1 MPRPGATSASTG
13 SDVMPALDSSI
24 LLAFLEAE
32 GEPVSGD
39 RLAKE
44 LGVSRVAIWSRL
56 ERLRAAG
63 FAFKASTRKGYELK
77 SVPRE
82 INAALLDA
90 HLRRLKV
97 APDVELLAEVDSTNS
112 EAERRLAAGQEA
124 PFAVLARSQR
134 AGRGRLG
141 RKWHS
146 AQSGNLYLSLAFR
159 PFIPPERLKPFTL
172 WMGLALCAHVEKS
185 LGLKLGLKW
194 PNDLQSPDGRKVAG
208 MLTEARLD
216 ADSVRELVFGLGL
229 NLTGQPKDFPS
240 EIRATAGSLEA
251 ALGAPLDVNR
261 EAAAVIAALFH
272 AWEQFE
278 EGAWSRSFRKLW
290 QSYDVLAGKSVRVGL
305 RGDPIAGIVDG
316 IDEEGSLILRT
327 GGGRR
332 TIVSSGEVTLR
343 KS

>member
-1 MPRPGATSASTG
+1 MA
-13 SDVMPALDSSI
+13 DLDSSI
-24 LLAFLEAE
+24 LLAFLEAD

-56 ERLRAAG
+56 ERLRTSG
-63 FAFKASTRKGYELK
+63 YVFAASTRKGYALR
-77 SVPRE
+77 SVPRHLDP
-82 INAALLDA
+82 ALLDA
-90 HLRRLKV
+90 HLRLLKV
-97 APDVELLAEVDSTNS
+97 SPKVEFLAEVDSTNS
-112 EAERRLAAGQEA
+112 EAERRLAVGQEA
-124 PFAVLARSQR
+124 PFAVFARTQK

-146 AQSGNLYLSLAFR
+146 APSGNLYLSLAFR
-159 PFIPPERLKPFTL
+159 PFIPPDRLKPFTL

-216 ADSVRELVFGLGL
+216 ADSVRELVFGVGL
-229 NLTGQPKDFPS
+229 NLTGAPKDFPA
-240 EIRATAGSLEA
+240 ELRATAGSLEA
-251 ALGAPLDVNR
+251 ALGAPLDLNR
-261 EAAAVIAALFH
+261 EAAGVIAALFR

-278 EGAWSRSFRKLW
+278 EGTWSRSFRKLW
-290 QSYDVLAGKSVRVGL
+290 SHHDVLAGKSVRVGL
-305 RGDPIAGIVDG
+305 RGDPVAGVVDG
-316 IDEEGSLILRT
+316 IDDEGSLILRT

-343 KS
+343 KP

>member
-1 MPRPGATSASTG
+1 MA
-13 SDVMPALDSSI
+13 DLDSSI
-24 LLAFLEAE
+24 LLAFLEAD

-56 ERLRAAG
+56 ERLRASG
-63 FAFKASTRKGYELK
+63 YVFAASTRKGYALR
-77 SVPRE
+77 SVPRHLDP
-82 INAALLDA
+82 ALLDA
-90 HLRRLKV
+90 HLRLLKV
-97 APDVELLAEVDSTNS
+97 SPKVEFLAEVDSTNS
-112 EAERRLAAGQEA
+112 EAERRLAVGQEA
-124 PFAVLARSQR
+124 PFAVFARTQK

-146 AQSGNLYLSLAFR
+146 APSGNLYLSLAFR
-159 PFIPPERLKPFTL
+159 PFIPPDRLKPFTL

-216 ADSVRELVFGLGL
+216 ADSVRELVFGVGL
-229 NLTGQPKDFPS
+229 NLTGAPKDFPADL
-240 EIRATAGSLEA
+240 RATAGSLEA
-251 ALGAPLDVNR
+251 ALGAPLDLNR
-261 EAAAVIAALFH
+261 EAAGVIAALFR

-278 EGAWSRSFRKLW
+278 EGTWSRSFRKLW
-290 QSYDVLAGKSVRVGL
+290 SHHDVLAGKSVRVGL
-305 RGDPIAGIVDG
+305 RGDPVAGVVDG
-316 IDEEGSLILRT
+316 IDDEGSLILRT

-332 TIVSSGEVTLR
+332 AIISSGEVTLR
-343 KS
+343 KP

>member
-1 MPRPGATSASTG
+1 MA
-13 SDVMPALDSSI
+13 DLDSSI
-24 LLAFLEAE
+24 LLAFLEAD

-56 ERLRAAG
+56 ERLRATG
-63 FAFKASTRKGYELK
+63 YVFTASTRKGYALR
-77 SVPRE
+77 SVPRHLDP
-82 INAALLDA
+82 ALLDA

-97 APDVELLAEVDSTNS
+97 SPKVEFLAEVDSTNS
-112 EAERRLAAGQEA
+112 EAERRLAVGQEA
-124 PFAVLARSQR
+124 PFAVFARTQK

-146 AQSGNLYLSLAFR
+146 APTGNLYLSLAFR
-159 PFIPPERLKPFTL
+159 PFIPPDRLKPFTL
-172 WMGLALCAHVEKS
+172 WMGLALCAHVEKT

-216 ADSVRELVFGLGL
+216 ADSVRELVFGVGL
-229 NLTGQPKDFPS
+229 NLTGAPKDFPA
-240 EIRATAGSLEA
+240 ELRTTAGSLEA
-251 ALGAPLDVNR
+251 ALGSPLDLNR
-261 EAAAVIAALFH
+261 EAAGVIAALFR

-278 EGAWSRSFRKLW
+278 EGTWSRSFRKLW
-290 QSYDVLAGKSVRVGL
+290 SHHDVLAGKSVRVGL
-305 RGDPIAGIVDG
+305 RGDPIAGVVDG
-316 IDEEGSLILRT
+316 IDDEGSLILRT

-332 TIVSSGEVTLR
+332 AIVSSGEVTLR
-343 KS
+343 KP

>member
-1 MPRPGATSASTG
+1 MA
-13 SDVMPALDSSI
+13 DLDSSI
-24 LLAFLEAE
+24 LLAFLEAD

-56 ERLRAAG
+56 ERLRASG
-63 FAFKASTRKGYELK
+63 YVFAASTRKGYALR
-77 SVPRE
+77 SVPRHLDP
-82 INAALLDA
+82 ALLDA
-90 HLRRLKV
+90 HLRLLKV
-97 APDVELLAEVDSTNS
+97 SPKVEFLAEVDSTNS
-112 EAERRLAAGQEA
+112 EAERRLAVGQEA
-124 PFAVLARSQR
+124 PFAVLARTQK

-146 AQSGNLYLSLAFR
+146 APTGNLYLSLAFR
-159 PFIPPERLKPFTL
+159 PFIPPDRLKPFTL

-216 ADSVRELVFGLGL
+216 ADSVRELVFGVGL
-229 NLTGQPKDFPS
+229 NLTGASKDFPADL
-240 EIRATAGSLEA
+240 RATAGSLEA
-251 ALGAPLDVNR
+251 ALGSPLDLNR
-261 EAAAVIAALFH
+261 EAAGVIAALFR

-278 EGAWSRSFRKLW
+278 EGTWSRSFRKLW
-290 QSYDVLAGKSVRVGL
+290 SHHDVLAGKSVRVGL
-305 RGDPIAGIVDG
+305 RGDPVAGVVDG
-316 IDEEGSLILRT
+316 IDDEGSLILRT

-332 TIVSSGEVTLR
+332 AIVSSGEVTLR
-343 KS
+343 KP

>member
-1 MPRPGATSASTG
+1 MA
-13 SDVMPALDSSI
+13 DLDSSI
-24 LLAFLEAE
+24 LLAFLEAD

-56 ERLRAAG
+56 ERLRASG
-63 FAFKASTRKGYELK
+63 YVFAASTRKGYALR
-77 SVPRE
+77 SVPRHLDP
-82 INAALLDA
+82 ALLDA
-90 HLRRLKV
+90 HLRLLKV
-97 APDVELLAEVDSTNS
+97 SPKVEFLAEVDSTNS
-112 EAERRLAAGQEA
+112 EAERRLAVGQEA
-124 PFAVLARSQR
+124 PFAVLARTQK

-146 AQSGNLYLSLAFR
+146 APSGNLYLSLAFR

-216 ADSVRELVFGLGL
+216 ADSVRELVFGVGL
-229 NLTGQPKDFPS
+229 NLTGASKDFPADL
-240 EIRATAGSLEA
+240 RATAGSLEA
-251 ALGAPLDVNR
+251 ALGSPLDLNR
-261 EAAAVIAALFH
+261 EAAGVIAALFR

-278 EGAWSRSFRKLW
+278 EGTWSRSFRKLW
-290 QSYDVLAGKSVRVGL
+290 SHHDVLAGKSVRVGL
-305 RGDPIAGIVDG
+305 RGDPVAGIVDG
-316 IDEEGSLILRT
+316 IDDEGSLILRT

-332 TIVSSGEVTLR
+332 AIVSSGEVTLR
-343 KS
+343 KP

>member
-1 MPRPGATSASTG
+1 MA
-13 SDVMPALDSSI
+13 DLDSSI
-24 LLAFLEAE
+24 LLAFLEAD

-56 ERLRAAG
+56 ERLRASG
-63 FAFKASTRKGYELK
+63 YVFAASTRKGYALR
-77 SVPRE
+77 SVPRHLDP
-82 INAALLDA
+82 ALLDA
-90 HLRRLKV
+90 HLRLLKV
-97 APDVELLAEVDSTNS
+97 SPKVEFLAEVDSTNS
-112 EAERRLAAGQEA
+112 EAERRLAVGQEA
-124 PFAVLARSQR
+124 PFAVLARTQK

-146 AQSGNLYLSLAFR
+146 APSGNLYLSLAFR

-216 ADSVRELVFGLGL
+216 ADSVRELVFGVGL
-229 NLTGQPKDFPS
+229 NLTGASKDFPADL
-240 EIRATAGSLEA
+240 RATAGSLEA
-251 ALGAPLDVNR
+251 ALGSPLDLNR
-261 EAAAVIAALFH
+261 EAAGVIAALFR

-278 EGAWSRSFRKLW
+278 EGTWSRSFRKLW
-290 QSYDVLAGKSVRVGL
+290 SHHDVLAGKSVRVGL
-305 RGDPIAGIVDG
+305 RGDPVAGVVDG
-316 IDEEGSLILRT
+316 IDDEGSLNLRT

-332 TIVSSGEVTLR
+332 AIVSSGEVTLR
-343 KS
+343 KP

>member
-1 MPRPGATSASTG
+1 MA
-13 SDVMPALDSSI
+13 DLDSSI
-24 LLAFLEAE
+24 LLAFLEAD

-63 FAFKASTRKGYELK
+63 YVFAASPRKGYVLR
-77 SVPRE
+77 SVPRQLDP
-82 INAALLDA
+82 ALLDA

-97 APDVELLAEVDSTNS
+97 APKVEFLAEVDSTNS
-112 EAERRLAAGQEA
+112 EAERRLAVGQEA
-124 PFAVLARSQR
+124 PFAVLARAQK

-141 RKWHS
+141 RQWHS
-146 AQSGNLYLSLAFR
+146 APSGNLYLSLAFR
-159 PFIPPERLKPFTL
+159 PFIPPDRLRPFTL

-185 LGLKLGLKW
+185 LGLRLGLKW

-216 ADSVRELVFGLGL
+216 ADSVRELVFGVGL
-229 NLTGQPKDFPS
+229 NLTGAPKDFPADL
-240 EIRATAGSLEA
+240 RATAGSLEA
-251 ALGAPLDVNR
+251 ALGAPLDLNR
-261 EAAAVIAALFH
+261 EVAGVIAALFR

-278 EGAWSRSFRKLW
+278 EGVWARSFRRLW
-290 QSYDVLAGKSVRVGL
+290 SHHDVLAGKSVRVGL
-305 RGDPIAGIVDG
+305 RGDPVAGVVDG
-316 IDEEGSLILRT
+316 VDDEGSLILRT

-332 TIVSSGEVTLR
+332 AIVSSGEVTLR
-343 KS
+343 KP

>member
-1 MPRPGATSASTG
+1 MA
-13 SDVMPALDSSI
+13 DLDSSI
-24 LLAFLEAE
+24 LLAFLEAD

-56 ERLRAAG
+56 ERLRASG
-63 FAFKASTRKGYELK
+63 YVFAASTRKGYALR
-77 SVPRE
+77 SVPRHLDSP
-82 INAALLDA
+82 LLDA

-97 APDVELLAEVDSTNS
+97 APKVEFLAEVDSTNS
-112 EAERRLAAGQEA
+112 EAERRLAVGQEA
-124 PFAVLARSQR
+124 PFAVLARTQK

-146 AQSGNLYLSLAFR
+146 APSGNLYLSLAFR

-216 ADSVRELVFGLGL
+216 ADSVRELVFGVGL
-229 NLTGQPKDFPS
+229 NLTGAAKDFPADL
-240 EIRATAGSLEA
+240 RATAGSLEA
-251 ALGAPLDVNR
+251 ALGAPLDLNR
-261 EAAAVIAALFH
+261 EAAGVIAALFR

-278 EGAWSRSFRKLW
+278 EGTWSRSFRKLW
-290 QSYDVLAGKSVRVGL
+290 SHHDVLAGKSVRVGL
-305 RGDPIAGIVDG
+305 RGDPVAGVVDG
-316 IDEEGSLILRT
+316 IDDEGSLILRT

-332 TIVSSGEVTLR
+332 AIVSSGEVTLR
-343 KS
+343 KP

>member
-1 MPRPGATSASTG
+1 MA
-13 SDVMPALDSSI
+13 DLDSSI
-24 LLAFLEAE
+24 LLAFLEAD

-56 ERLRAAG
+56 ERLRASG
-63 FAFKASTRKGYELK
+63 YVFAASTRKGYALR
-77 SVPRE
+77 SVPRHLDP
-82 INAALLDA
+82 ALLDA

-97 APDVELLAEVDSTNS
+97 TPKVEFLAEVDSTNS
-112 EAERRLAAGQEA
+112 EAERRLAVGQEA
-124 PFAVLARSQR
+124 PFAVLARTQK

-146 AQSGNLYLSLAFR
+146 APSGNLYLSLAFR
-159 PFIPPERLKPFTL
+159 PFIPPDRLKPFTL

-194 PNDLQSPDGRKVAG
+194 PNDLQAPDGRKVAG

-216 ADSVRELVFGLGL
+216 ADSVSELVFGVGL
-229 NLTGQPKDFPS
+229 NLTGAPKDFPADL
-240 EIRATAGSLEA
+240 RASAGSLEA
-251 ALGAPLDVNR
+251 ALGAPLDLNR
-261 EAAAVIAALFH
+261 EAAGVIAALFR

-278 EGAWSRSFRKLW
+278 EGTWSRSFRKLW
-290 QSYDVLAGKSVRVGL
+290 SHHDVLAGKSVRVGL
-305 RGDPIAGIVDG
+305 RGDPIAGVVDG
-316 IDEEGSLILRT
+316 IDDEGSLILRT

-332 TIVSSGEVTLR
+332 AIVSSGEVTLR
-343 KS
+343 KP

>member
-1 MPRPGATSASTG
+1 MA
-13 SDVMPALDSSI
+13 DLDSSI
-24 LLAFLEAE
+24 LLAFLEAD

-56 ERLRAAG
+56 ERLRTSG
-63 FAFKASTRKGYELK
+63 YVFAASTRKGYALR
-77 SVPRE
+77 SVPRHLDP
-82 INAALLDA
+82 ALLDA
-90 HLRRLKV
+90 HLRLLKV
-97 APDVELLAEVDSTNS
+97 SPKVEFLAEVDSTNS
-112 EAERRLAAGQEA
+112 EAERRLAVGQEA
-124 PFAVLARSQR
+124 PFAVFARTQK

-146 AQSGNLYLSLAFR
+146 APSGNLYLSLAFR

-216 ADSVRELVFGLGL
+216 ADSVRELVFGVGL
-229 NLTGQPKDFPS
+229 NLTGAPKDFPA
-240 EIRATAGSLEA
+240 ELRATAGSLEA
-251 ALGAPLDVNR
+251 ALGAPLDLNR
-261 EAAAVIAALFH
+261 EAAGVIAALFR

-278 EGAWSRSFRKLW
+278 EGTWSRSFRKLW
-290 QSYDVLAGKSVRVGL
+290 SHHDVLAGKSVRVGL
-305 RGDPIAGIVDG
+305 RGDPVAGVVDG
-316 IDEEGSLILRT
+316 IDDEGSLILRT

-332 TIVSSGEVTLR
+332 AIVSSGEVTLR
-343 KS
+343 KP

>member
-1 MPRPGATSASTG
+1 MA
-13 SDVMPALDSSI
+13 DLDSSI
-24 LLAFLEAE
+24 LLAFLEAD

-56 ERLRAAG
+56 ERLRASG
-63 FAFKASTRKGYELK
+63 YVFAASTRKGYALR
-77 SVPRE
+77 SVPRHLDP
-82 INAALLDA
+82 ALLDA
-90 HLRRLKV
+90 HLRLLKV
-97 APDVELLAEVDSTNS
+97 SPKVEFLAEVDSTNS
-112 EAERRLAAGQEA
+112 EAERRLAVGQET
-124 PFAVLARSQR
+124 PFAVFARTQK

-146 AQSGNLYLSLAFR
+146 APSGNLYLSLAFR
-159 PFIPPERLKPFTL
+159 PFIPPDRLKPFTL
-172 WMGLALCAHVEKS
+172 WMGLALCAHVEKT

-216 ADSVRELVFGLGL
+216 ADSVRELVFGVGL
-229 NLTGQPKDFPS
+229 NLTGAPKDFPA
-240 EIRATAGSLEA
+240 ELRASAGSLEA
-251 ALGAPLDVNR
+251 ALGAPLDLNR
-261 EAAAVIAALFH
+261 EAAGVIAALFR

-278 EGAWSRSFRKLW
+278 EGTWSRSFRKLW
-290 QSYDVLAGKSVRVGL
+290 SHHDVLAGKSVRVGL
-305 RGDPIAGIVDG
+305 RGDPVAGVVDG
-316 IDEEGSLILRT
+316 IDDEGSLILRT

-343 KS
+343 KP

>member
-1 MPRPGATSASTG
+1 MA
-13 SDVMPALDSSI
+13 DLDSSI
-24 LLAFLEAE
+24 LLSFLEAA

-63 FAFKASTRKGYELK
+63 FSFKASTRKGYVLK

-97 APDVELLAEVDSTNS
+97 APSVELLAVVDSTNS
-112 EAERRLAAGQEA
+112 EAERRLAAGGEA
-124 PFAVLARSQR
+124 PFAVLARTQR

-146 AQSGNLYLSLAFR
+146 THPGNLYLSLAFR

-229 NLTGQPKDFPS
+229 NLTGQPKDFPT
-240 EIRATAGSLEA
+240 ELRATAGSLEA
-251 ALGAPLDVNR
+251 AGGAPLDVNR

-272 AWEQFE
+272 AWEQFA
-278 EGAWSRSFRKLW
+278 EGGWSRSFRKLW
-290 QSYDVLAGKSVRVGL
+290 SAYDVLAGKSVRVGL
-305 RGDPIAGIVDG
+305 RGDPVAGIVEG
-316 IDEEGSLILRT
+316 IDDEGSLILRT
-327 GGGRR
+327 SGGRK
-332 TIVSSGEVTLR
+332 TVVSSGEVTLR
-343 KS
+343 KP

>member
-1 MPRPGATSASTG
+1 MA
-13 SDVMPALDSSI
+13 DLDSSI
-24 LLAFLEAE
+24 LLAFLEAD

-56 ERLRAAG
+56 ERLRASG
-63 FAFKASTRKGYELK
+63 YVFAASTRKGYALR
-77 SVPRE
+77 SVPRHLDP
-82 INAALLDA
+82 ALLDA
-90 HLRRLKV
+90 HLRLLKV
-97 APDVELLAEVDSTNS
+97 SPKVEFLAEVDSTNS
-112 EAERRLAAGQEA
+112 EAERRLAVGQEA
-124 PFAVLARSQR
+124 PFAVFARTQK

-146 AQSGNLYLSLAFR
+146 APSGNLYLSLAFR

-216 ADSVRELVFGLGL
+216 ADSVRELVFGVGL
-229 NLTGQPKDFPS
+229 NLTGAPKDFPA
-240 EIRATAGSLEA
+240 ELRATAGSLEA
-251 ALGAPLDVNR
+251 ALGAPLDLNR
-261 EAAAVIAALFH
+261 EAAGVIAALFR

-278 EGAWSRSFRKLW
+278 EGTWSRSFRKLW
-290 QSYDVLAGKSVRVGL
+290 SSYDVLAGKSVRVGL
-305 RGDPIAGIVDG
+305 RGDPVAGVVDG
-316 IDEEGSLILRT
+316 IDDEGSLILRT

-332 TIVSSGEVTLR
+332 AIVSSGEVTLR
-343 KS
+343 KP

>member
-1 MPRPGATSASTG
+1 MA
-13 SDVMPALDSSI
+13 DLDSSI
-24 LLAFLEAE
+24 LLAFLEAD

-56 ERLRAAG
+56 ERLRASG
-63 FAFKASTRKGYELK
+63 YVFAASTRKGYALR
-77 SVPRE
+77 SVPRHLDP
-82 INAALLDA
+82 ALLDA
-90 HLRRLKV
+90 HLRLLKV
-97 APDVELLAEVDSTNS
+97 SPKVEFLAEVDSTNS
-112 EAERRLAAGQEA
+112 EAERRLAVGQEA
-124 PFAVLARSQR
+124 PFAVFARTQK

-146 AQSGNLYLSLAFR
+146 APSGNLYLSLAFR
-159 PFIPPERLKPFTL
+159 PFITPERLKPFTL

-216 ADSVRELVFGLGL
+216 ADSVRELVFGVGL
-229 NLTGQPKDFPS
+229 NLTGAPKDFPA
-240 EIRATAGSLEA
+240 ELRATAGSLEA
-251 ALGAPLDVNR
+251 ALGAPLDLNR
-261 EAAAVIAALFH
+261 EAAGVIAALFR

-278 EGAWSRSFRKLW
+278 EGTWSRSFRKLW
-290 QSYDVLAGKSVRVGL
+290 SHHDVLAGKSVRVGL
-305 RGDPIAGIVDG
+305 RGDPVAGIVDG
-316 IDEEGSLILRT
+316 IDDEGSLILRT

-332 TIVSSGEVTLR
+332 AIVSSGEVTLR
-343 KS
+343 KP

>member
-1 MPRPGATSASTG
+1 MA
-13 SDVMPALDSSI
+13 DLDSSI
-24 LLAFLEAE
+24 LLAFLEAD

-56 ERLRAAG
+56 ERLRASG
-63 FAFKASTRKGYELK
+63 YVFAASTRKGYALR
-77 SVPRE
+77 SVPRHLDP
-82 INAALLDA
+82 ALLDA

-97 APDVELLAEVDSTNS
+97 SPKVEFLAEVDSTNS
-112 EAERRLAAGQEA
+112 EAERRLAVGQEA
-124 PFAVLARSQR
+124 PFGVLARTQK

-146 AQSGNLYLSLAFR
+146 APSGNLYLSLAFR

-216 ADSVRELVFGLGL
+216 ADSVRELVFGVGL
-229 NLTGQPKDFPS
+229 NLTGASKDFPADL
-240 EIRATAGSLEA
+240 RATAGSLEA
-251 ALGAPLDVNR
+251 ALGSPLDLNR
-261 EAAAVIAALFH
+261 EAAGVIAALFR

-278 EGAWSRSFRKLW
+278 EGTWSRSFRKLW
-290 QSYDVLAGKSVRVGL
+290 SHHDVLAGKSVRVGL
-305 RGDPIAGIVDG
+305 RGDPVAGVVDG
-316 IDEEGSLILRT
+316 IDDEGSLILRT

-332 TIVSSGEVTLR
+332 AIVSSGEVTLR
-343 KS
+343 KP

>member
-1 MPRPGATSASTG
+1 MA
-13 SDVMPALDSSI
+13 DLDTSI

-56 ERLRAAG
+56 ERLRASG
-63 FAFKASTRKGYELK
+63 YVFAASTRKGYALR
-77 SVPRE
+77 SVPRHLDP
-82 INAALLDA
+82 ALLDA

-97 APDVELLAEVDSTNS
+97 SPKVEFLAEVDSTNS
-112 EAERRLAAGQEA
+112 EAERRLAVGQEA
-124 PFAVLARSQR
+124 PFGVLARTQK

-146 AQSGNLYLSLAFR
+146 APSGNLYLSLAFR
-159 PFIPPERLKPFTL
+159 PFIPPERLKPFTI

-216 ADSVRELVFGLGL
+216 ADSVRELVFGVGL
-229 NLTGQPKDFPS
+229 NLTGASKDFPADL
-240 EIRATAGSLEA
+240 RATAGSLEA
-251 ALGAPLDVNR
+251 ALGSPLDLNR
-261 EAAAVIAALFH
+261 EAAGVIAALFR

-278 EGAWSRSFRKLW
+278 EGTWSRSFRKLW
-290 QSYDVLAGKSVRVGL
+290 SHHDVLAGKSVRVGL
-305 RGDPIAGIVDG
+305 RGDPVAGVVDG
-316 IDEEGSLILRT
+316 IDDEGSLILRT

-332 TIVSSGEVTLR
+332 AIVSSGEVTLR
-343 KS
+343 KP

>member
-1 MPRPGATSASTG
+1 MA
-13 SDVMPALDSSI
+13 DLDSSI
-24 LLAFLEAE
+24 LLAFLEAD

-56 ERLRAAG
+56 ERLRASG
-63 FAFKASTRKGYELK
+63 YVFAASTRKGYALR
-77 SVPRE
+77 SVPRHLDP
-82 INAALLDA
+82 ALLDA
-90 HLRRLKV
+90 HLRLLKV
-97 APDVELLAEVDSTNS
+97 SPKVEFLAEVDSTNS
-112 EAERRLAAGQEA
+112 EAERRLAVGQEA
-124 PFAVLARSQR
+124 PFAVLARTQK

-146 AQSGNLYLSLAFR
+146 APSGNLYLSLAFR

-216 ADSVRELVFGLGL
+216 ADSVRELVFGVGL
-229 NLTGQPKDFPS
+229 NLTGAPKDFPADL
-240 EIRATAGSLEA
+240 RATAGSLEA
-251 ALGAPLDVNR
+251 ALGSPLDLNR
-261 EAAAVIAALFH
+261 EAAGVIAALFR

-278 EGAWSRSFRKLW
+278 EGTWSRSFRKLW
-290 QSYDVLAGKSVRVGL
+290 SHHDVLAGKSVRVGL
-305 RGDPIAGIVDG
+305 RGDPVAGVVDG
-316 IDEEGSLILRT
+316 IDDEGSLILRT

-332 TIVSSGEVTLR
+332 AIVSSGEVTLR
-343 KS
+343 KP

>member
-1 MPRPGATSASTG
+1 MA
-13 SDVMPALDSSI
+13 ALDSSI
-24 LLAFLEAE
+24 LLAFLEAD

-56 ERLRAAG
+56 ERLRADG
-63 FAFKASTRKGYELK
+63 FTFKASTRKGYELK

-82 INAALLDA
+82 LNAALLDA

-97 APDVELLAEVDSTNS
+97 APVVEFLDEADSTNS

-146 AQSGNLYLSLAFR
+146 VQSGNLYLSLAFR

-251 ALGAPLDVNR
+251 ALGAPIDLNR
-261 EAAAVIAALFH
+261 EAAAVIAALFR

-290 QSYDVLAGKSVRVGL
+290 QHHDVLAGKSVRVGL
-305 RGDPIAGIVDG
+305 RGDPVAGIVDG
-316 IDEEGSLILRT
+316 IDDEGSLILRT
-327 GGGRR
+327 GGGRK

-343 KS
+343 KA

>member
-1 MPRPGATSASTG
+1 MA
-13 SDVMPALDSSI
+13 DLDSSI
-24 LLAFLEAE
+24 LLAFLEAD

-56 ERLRAAG
+56 ERLRASG
-63 FAFKASTRKGYELK
+63 YVFTASTRKGYALR
-77 SVPRE
+77 SVPRHLDP
-82 INAALLDA
+82 ALLDA

-97 APDVELLAEVDSTNS
+97 SPKVEFLAEIDSTNS
-112 EAERRLAAGQEA
+112 EAERRLAVGQEA
-124 PFAVLARSQR
+124 PFGVLARTQK

-146 AQSGNLYLSLAFR
+146 APSGNLYLSLAFR

-216 ADSVRELVFGLGL
+216 ADSVRELVFGVGL
-229 NLTGQPKDFPS
+229 NLTGASKDFPADL
-240 EIRATAGSLEA
+240 RATAGSLEA
-251 ALGAPLDVNR
+251 ALGSPLDLNR
-261 EAAAVIAALFH
+261 EAAGVIAALFR

-278 EGAWSRSFRKLW
+278 EGTWSRTFRKLW
-290 QSYDVLAGKSVRVGL
+290 SHHDVLAGRSVRVGL
-305 RGDPIAGIVDG
+305 RGDPVAGVVDG
-316 IDEEGSLILRT
+316 IDDEGSLILRT

-332 TIVSSGEVTLR
+332 AIVSSGEVTLR
-343 KS
+343 KP

>member
-1 MPRPGATSASTG
+1 MA
-13 SDVMPALDSSI
+13 DLDSSI
-24 LLAFLEAE
+24 LLAFLEAD

-56 ERLRAAG
+56 ERLRASG
-63 FAFKASTRKGYELK
+63 YVFAASTRKGYALR
-77 SVPRE
+77 SVPRHLDP
-82 INAALLDA
+82 ALLDA
-90 HLRRLKV
+90 HLRLLKV
-97 APDVELLAEVDSTNS
+97 SPKVEFLAEVDSTNS
-112 EAERRLAAGQEA
+112 EAERRLAVGQET
-124 PFAVLARSQR
+124 PFAVFARTQK

-146 AQSGNLYLSLAFR
+146 APSGNLYLSLAFR
-159 PFIPPERLKPFTL
+159 PFIPPDRLKPFTL

-216 ADSVRELVFGLGL
+216 ADSVRELVFGVGL
-229 NLTGQPKDFPS
+229 NLTGAPKDFPA
-240 EIRATAGSLEA
+240 ELRATAGSLEA
-251 ALGAPLDVNR
+251 ALGAPLDLNR
-261 EAAAVIAALFH
+261 EAAGVIAALFR

-278 EGAWSRSFRKLW
+278 EGTWSRSFRKLW
-290 QSYDVLAGKSVRVGL
+290 SHHDVLAGKSVRVGL
-305 RGDPIAGIVDG
+305 RGDPVAGVVDG
-316 IDEEGSLILRT
+316 IDDEGSLILRT

-343 KS
+343 KP

>member
-1 MPRPGATSASTG
+1 MA
-13 SDVMPALDSSI
+13 DLDSSI

-56 ERLRAAG
+56 ERLRASG
-63 FAFKASTRKGYELK
+63 YVFAASTRKGYALR
-77 SVPRE
+77 SVPRHLDP
-82 INAALLDA
+82 ALLDA

-97 APDVELLAEVDSTNS
+97 APKVEFLAEVDSTNS
-112 EAERRLAAGQEA
+112 EAERRLAVGQEA
-124 PFAVLARSQR
+124 PFAVLARTQK

-146 AQSGNLYLSLAFR
+146 APSGNLYLSLAFR

-172 WMGLALCAHVEKS
+172 WMGLALCAHVEKT
-185 LGLKLGLKW
+185 LGLKLAPKW

-229 NLTGQPKDFPS
+229 NLTGAPKDFPADL
-240 EIRATAGSLEA
+240 RTVAGSLEA
-251 ALGAPLDVNR
+251 ALGSPLDLNR
-261 EAAAVIAALFH
+261 EVAGVIAALFR

-278 EGAWSRSFRKLW
+278 EGTWSRSFRKLW
-290 QSYDVLAGKSVRVGL
+290 SSYDVLAGKSVRVGL

-316 IDEEGSLILRT
+316 IDDEGSLILRT

-332 TIVSSGEVTLR
+332 AIVSSGEVTLR
-343 KS
+343 KP

>member
-1 MPRPGATSASTG
+1 M
-13 SDVMPALDSSI
+13 SDLDSSI
-24 LLAFLEAE
+24 LLAFLEAD

-56 ERLRAAG
+56 ERLRASG
-63 FAFKASTRKGYELK
+63 YVFAASTRKGYALR
-77 SVPRE
+77 SVPRHLDP
-82 INAALLDA
+82 ALLDA
-90 HLRRLKV
+90 HLRLLKV
-97 APDVELLAEVDSTNS
+97 SPKVEFLAEVDSTNS
-112 EAERRLAAGQEA
+112 EAERRLAVGQEA
-124 PFAVLARSQR
+124 PFAVLARTQK

-146 AQSGNLYLSLAFR
+146 APSGNLYLSLAFR

-216 ADSVRELVFGLGL
+216 ADSVRELVFGVGL
-229 NLTGQPKDFPS
+229 NLTGASKDFPADL
-240 EIRATAGSLEA
+240 RATAGSLEA
-251 ALGAPLDVNR
+251 ALGSPLDLNR
-261 EAAAVIAALFH
+261 EAAGVIAALFR

-278 EGAWSRSFRKLW
+278 EGTWSRSFRKLW
-290 QSYDVLAGKSVRVGL
+290 SHHDVLAGKSVRVGL
-305 RGDPIAGIVDG
+305 RGDPVAGVVDG
-316 IDEEGSLILRT
+316 IDDEGSLILRT

-332 TIVSSGEVTLR
+332 AIVSSGEVTLR
-343 KS
+343 KP

>member
-1 MPRPGATSASTG
+1 MA
-13 SDVMPALDSSI
+13 DLDSSI
-24 LLAFLEAE
+24 LLAFLEAD

-63 FAFKASTRKGYELK
+63 YVFAASPRKGYALR
-77 SVPRE
+77 SVPRHLDP
-82 INAALLDA
+82 ALLDA
-90 HLRRLKV
+90 HLRLLKV
-97 APDVELLAEVDSTNS
+97 SPKVEFLAEVDSTNS
-112 EAERRLAAGQEA
+112 EAERRLAVGQEA
-124 PFAVLARSQR
+124 PFAVLARTQK

-146 AQSGNLYLSLAFR
+146 APSGNLYLSLAFR

-216 ADSVRELVFGLGL
+216 ADSVRELVFGVGL
-229 NLTGQPKDFPS
+229 NLTGAAKDFPADL
-240 EIRATAGSLEA
+240 RATAGSLEA
-251 ALGAPLDVNR
+251 ALGAPLDLNR
-261 EAAAVIAALFH
+261 EAAGVIAALFR

-278 EGAWSRSFRKLW
+278 EGAWSRSFRRLW
-290 QSYDVLAGKSVRVGL
+290 SHHDVLAGKSVRVGL
-305 RGDPIAGIVDG
+305 RGDPVAGVVDG
-316 IDEEGSLILRT
+316 IDDEGSLILRT

-332 TIVSSGEVTLR
+332 AIVSSGEVTLR
-343 KS
+343 KP